1 MHRQCV
7 STKSA
12 LHSSWRGA
20 VAALIAVLTLAPG
33 ALAQDVSNAAVQV
46 HKLTLTATDQPQL
59 DLHDLATSLEGHAYA
74 PSQLDDLIQQK
85 LRDDGYY
92 FAHAETPQ
100 LANAQ
105 NGAADVSVQIEAGD
119 QYTTGEITFKKAAQF
134 PKEQMRSLFP
144 LVAGKVFNASSVQV
158 GIDKLK
164 SLYEAQGFADVGAV
178 PSIAVNEAKKIIDVS
193 IEVEEG
199 YPYLFG
205 QLTLQG
211 AEPTPGASKTLLTAW
226 SQIAGKRYNPAALK
240 KWLTANAP
248 KSAPG
253 APAIHPRAEGMAD
266 TDAHVM
272 NILIVFE

>member
-7 STKSA
+7 STKFE
-12 LHSSWRGA
+12 LHSSLRQ
-20 VAALIAVLTLAPG
+20 VIAALIAILTLAPA
-33 ALAQDVSNAAVQV
+33 ALAQDASNAAVQV
-46 HKLTLTATDQPQL
+46 RKLILTATDQPQL
-59 DLHDLATSLEGHAYA
+59 DLHAVAASIEGHAYA
-74 PSQLDDLIQQK
+74 PGQLDDLIQQK

-92 FAHAETPQ
+92 FANVNAPQ
-100 LANAQ
+100 FANEQ
-105 NGAADVSVQIEAGD
+105 NGAADVSIQIQAGD
-119 QYTTGEITFKKAAQF
+119 QYTTGEITFKKASQF

-144 LVAGKVFNASSVQV
+144 LAAGKVFNASAVQV

-164 SLYEAQGFADVGAV
+164 NLYEAQGFADVGAV
-178 PSIAVNEAKKIIDVS
+178 PSIAVNEAKKVIDVFV
-193 IEVEEG
+193 EVEEG

-226 SQIAGKRYNPAALK
+226 SQIAGKRYNPELLK
-240 KWLTANAP
+240 KWLAANAP

-253 APAIHPRAEGMAD
+253 APALHPRAEGMAD

-272 NILIVFE
+272 NILLVFE